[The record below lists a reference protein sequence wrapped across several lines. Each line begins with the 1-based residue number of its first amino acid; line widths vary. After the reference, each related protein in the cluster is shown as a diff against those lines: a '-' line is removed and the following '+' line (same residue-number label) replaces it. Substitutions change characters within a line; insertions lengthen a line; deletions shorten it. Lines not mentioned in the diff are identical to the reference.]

1 MVSNIQPP
9 SYPLLLSALHTFAG
23 CSADGWWGAVRHV
36 GTVFGLAPNED
47 AFDSFGL
54 PFPDL
59 GVTISQIQVWL
70 ASILALCDSS
80 HSSFVL
86 CSMSMNRC
94 V

>member
-1 MVSNIQPP
+1 MCYKRSPAAF
-9 SYPLLLSALHTFAG
+9 L

-59 GVTISQIQVWL
+59 SVTISQIQVQGLWG
-70 ASILALCDSS
+70 
-80 HSSFVL
+80 
-86 CSMSMNRC
+86 
-94 V
+94 